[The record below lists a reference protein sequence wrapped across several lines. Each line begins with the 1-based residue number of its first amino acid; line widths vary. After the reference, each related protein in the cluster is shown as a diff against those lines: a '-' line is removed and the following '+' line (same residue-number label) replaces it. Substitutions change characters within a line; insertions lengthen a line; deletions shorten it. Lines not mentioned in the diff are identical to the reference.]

1 MQKTKLFKFGWLA
14 AAALAISV
22 GIVGFAQNQPKFGV
36 VDLNR
41 VIQESELGKKNQAKL
56 KAALDA
62 RKELIDFVT
71 TYQVLTGEQAQR
83 LRELML
89 KDAPSEAEKGEL
101 AKIKSDVQASDRR
114 RQELVQKTNPTD
126 ADLAILQDFNN
137 RRQIMQRTLERWQ
150 MEFNDELDGLQQRVR
165 DETIAK
171 AKVAVKDVCAA
182 DGYSLVLESTVA
194 PFGSNDVTDS
204 CIKKMNASP

>member
-1 MQKTKLFKFGWLA
+1 
-14 AAALAISV
+14 
-22 GIVGFAQNQPKFGV
+22 
-36 VDLNR
+36 
-41 VIQESELGKKNQAKL
+41 
-56 KAALDA
+56 
-62 RKELIDFVT
+62 
-71 TYQVLTGEQAQR
+71 
-83 LRELML
+83 
-89 KDAPSEAEKGEL
+89 
-101 AKIKSDVQASDRR
+101 
-114 RQELVQKTNPTD
+114 
-126 ADLAILQDFNN
+126 
-137 RRQIMQRTLERWQ
+137 